1 VDYLPIFLKLT
12 DEPCLVVGGG
22 ETAQRKIDLLL
33 RARAQITVV
42 APDITN
48 HIHTLVK
55 RGRIDYIRD
64 QFYDEYLDKTRIVII
79 ATNNIDTN
87 KRVAAAARKLRLP
100 INVVDQPALCDFI
113 IPSIVDRSPVIVAV
127 GTGGTSPVL
136 ARILRAK
143 LETIIPASYGQLAIL
158 ARDFRAKVRSK
169 LPTTQQRRA
178 FWEQV
183 FQGPIAEMMFSGK
196 ENKARHLLNKLLNS
210 ADPHSFKQGEVYL
223 VGAGPGD
230 PDLLTFRA
238 LRLMQQADVVLY
250 DRLVSDGVLDLVRRE
265 ADRIYV
271 GKKRAQ
277 HEVPQNKINQ
287 LLVDLA
293 KSGKRVL
300 RLKGGDPFIF
310 GRGSEEIEDLFHNGI
325 PFQVIPGITAASGC
339 ASYAGIPLTHRD
351 FAQSCVF
358 VTGHLQSEN
367 LELNWK
373 QLCQPSQT
381 VVVYMS
387 LTGLDTI
394 CKQMINHGS
403 PAHLPAALIQQGT
416 TSDQRVVCG
425 TLNTLPGLVSKLK
438 IKPPTL
444 LIIGEVVQL
453 HSMLNWFQ
461 PGQSELGTLQLGNT
475 G

>member
-1 VDYLPIFLKLT
+1 LDYLPIFLKLT

-42 APDITN
+42 APDITD
-48 HIHTLVK
+48 HIHNLAAL
-55 RGRIDYIRD
+55 GQISHIRSP
-64 QFYDEYLDKTRIVII
+64 FYDEHLDKARIVII
-79 ATNNIDTN
+79 ATNSIDVN
-87 KRVAAAARKLRLP
+87 KEIAAAARKIRLP
-100 INVVDQPALCDFI
+100 INVVDQPELCDFI
-113 IPSIVDRSPVIVAV
+113 VPSIVDRSPVIVAV

-143 LETIIPASYGQLAIL
+143 LETIIPATYGQLANL
-158 ARDFRAKVRSK
+158 ARDFRTKVRSK
-169 LPTTQQRRA
+169 LVTTQQRRV
-178 FWEQV
+178 FWENV

-196 ENKARHLLNKLLNS
+196 ESNARYALSELLNS
-210 ADPHSFKQGEVYL
+210 ANPNFLGQGEVYL

-265 ADRIYV
+265 ADRVYV

-277 HEVPQNKINQ
+277 HALPQNKINQ

-310 GRGSEEIEDLFHNGI
+310 GRGSEEIEDLFKNDI

-358 VTGHLQSEN
+358 VTGHLQSDA
-367 LELNWK
+367 LDLNWE

-387 LTGLDTI
+387 LTGLDII
-394 CKQMINHGS
+394 CKQMIVHGS
-403 PAHLPAALIQQGT
+403 PADLPAALIQQGT

-425 TLNTLPGLVSKLK
+425 TLNTLPGLVAKLK

-453 HSMLNWFQ
+453 HSTLNWFQ
-461 PGQSELGTLQLGNT
+461 PGQNELKTAQLGNT
-475 G
+475 S